1 MAEPDFTDILGLNI
15 TVDKL
20 KEGAKLYKK
29 NKGIGCA
36 LCNYS
41 GYTTNLKGKAVMC
54 SCEKDKFLRELYAKS
69 NVPRIFVGKT
79 IDDWNTRTD
88 SHGRDLGMEQIN
100 SERIYRMLTY
110 FDKHLV
116 SIVNNDPPT
125 IIHTGNIRSKV
136 QSLIFEGKVGSG
148 KTFIAAVLVQS
159 AIKKGLSA
167 KYYDW
172 TEIISILSDF
182 DKKDEFDKMNEEFKN
197 LDFIAIDGIEQYK
210 HTHPQ
215 FPQNLDRLAK
225 SRVNS
230 GKPFVLLVSGGAS
243 SVSSSSGWSSLLRN
257 CLTMRLPYTR

>member
-1 MAEPDFTDILGLNI
+1 MNEPDFKDILGL
-15 TVDKL
+15 TVDNL
-20 KEGAKLYKK
+20 KEGARRYKIS
-29 NKGIGCA
+29 KGIGCP
-36 LCNYS
+36 LCDYS
-41 GYTTNLKGKAVMC
+41 GYTTNIKGKSVMC
-54 SCEKDKFLRELYAKS
+54 SCEKEKFLKELYAKS
-69 NVPRIFVGKT
+69 NVPRIFIGKS

-88 SHGRDLGMEQIN
+88 AHGRDLGMEQIN
-100 SERIYRMLTY
+100 SERVYKMLTY
-110 FDKHLV
+110 FEKNLV
-116 SIVNNDPPT
+116 NILNNDSPT
-125 IIHTGNIRSKV
+125 IIHTGNMRTKL
-136 QSLIFEGKVGSG
+136 QSLIFDGKVGSG

-230 GKPFVLLVSGGAS
+230 GKPFVLMVSGGAS
-243 SVSSSSGWSSLLRN
+243 SVSSSSGWNSLLRN